1 MNVKGYTRPGYYL
14 FLRGLLGDTYSISS
28 TEAYYKSPLDSK
40 DPYEDV
46 LEDLENHKCNYL
58 IDNGQFYYYKN
69 YQNGKDPETTIW
81 MRFVLGKIAREL
93 EKNKGFYLA
102 ERMTGK
108 QASIIE
114 SVLGRVNSSF
124 SIIRD
129 ITIQNIEF
137 MPGKNK
143 MSIDVYTSISDLIE
157 NDISINI
164 TINYN
169 KS

>member
-1 MNVKGYTRPGYYL
+1 M
-14 FLRGLLGDTYSISS
+14 
-28 TEAYYKSPLDSK
+28 
-40 DPYEDV
+40 
-46 LEDLENHKCNYL
+46 
-58 IDNGQFYYYKN
+58 
-69 YQNGKDPETTIW
+69 
-81 MRFVLGKIAREL
+81 
-93 EKNKGFYLA
+93 A

-108 QASIIE
+108 QTSIIE

-137 MPGKNK
+137 MPGENK